1 MTEEHNAAED
11 VSRDANAEYDGIE
24 VAGEDVLYGGESLK
38 GDDIIGVVP
47 RNEAAHVTITF
58 AVTVVALSLH
68 D

>member
-24 VAGEDVLYGGESLK
+24 VAGEDVFYGGESLK
-38 GDDIIGVVP
+38 GDDVIGVVP
-47 RNEAAHVTITF
+47 RNKAVYVSITF
-58 AVTVVALSLH
+58 AVTVVALSIH